1 MRKKRK
7 IYAPSGS
14 QFAATTSSGV
24 GNVMAHYEPITEE
37 DYNTL
42 LLFGEVP
49 LMNFAFQNNAFLK
62 IAEGR
67 SIVQLGDVGPHIAA
81 IKRELQA
88 LKYEFKSLSGV
99 FDHDLLKHVETIQE
113 TFGYEVNGIIDAKT
127 INAID
132 QIYLSNEQGE
142 LEKVNPIL
150 EPNIAEDIYQPWSEQ
165 LVKVDEE
172 HVSGS
177 LFKAP
182 TAQENY
188 SEDALGDR
196 VFNNTI
202 LYVVNRKDGWVEL
215 RSQDNLHG
223 YLPEALITPYVES
236 LPEIEIQKQ
245 SKVYEEV
252 INMINA
258 DTRLKNLDQDQLIG
272 LIRSFTTY
280 DQELLLEDEPLLKQ
294 LYRYFTIEEM
304 VRALQGFKKL
314 PLESLDTILTSIKL
328 GYDYAPYWLY
338 RNLLLKS
345 EEGRKRERHYRNW
358 FKAKDRVRIIDM
370 IQEPSEITLENS
382 FKRRPR
388 YNSKPSYDYV
398 SDQLFRKGVSENGF
412 QLTPREAAAQLALM
426 QHEIGERRLD
436 PLERKTAQNYFMV
449 GFRRNAIKL
458 TLDSLDKGEA
468 IIQNQYQ
475 DLINGGITAMRD
487 KFKEHAALYKKYMNH
502 VNLMQSK
509 HAKEIPNLAIDALL
523 SQYTPPTESD
533 IKDHHENKKN
543 IEIGRGIVSEFRA
556 KMGATHPIFL
566 DDDVPIIEYYKRV
579 VEGGET
585 KAVEEDLK
593 TILDE
598 KIESID
604 YTKVA
609 LLSNKDLIWNL
620 EGLLDQA
627 KTVFHVDQFDIL
639 DDLVKRRVQ
648 EAKDAEFDKAMIS
661 LAIALG
667 LAVMTIGAGIPAL
680 TIGGA
685 LTVGE
690 LGTGLSLAYGLHDS
704 KAAYDKYK
712 TLNAANNTV
721 LDDKMK
727 LTAQSM
733 SSAWV
738 VVALVGVALDANAL
752 RGVLKA
758 LNTTRQLS
766 PDSFS
771 EQVASLVSKWGV
783 NLSTKGKDKIVKLAQ
798 ARKELIAWLYKKK
811 GGTVDPRQVQADV
824 NEAIIRNQ
832 APIQES
838 LEAGRKPDLI
848 SRVGDE
854 LLDKERRVAVWQRA
868 RYLVHHY
875 EGNTEVF
882 DFVKFL
888 VARVDANKDIKTGI
902 NNLFRKLQD
911 LHHIGK
917 PDEAL
922 QIMRDLSFLQAS
934 DDVAKA
940 FDDLLWT
947 YTAVNSKITLSAD
960 EILNSLKQLD
970 AWVTSGNM
978 PLDFVAKLGE
988 KFRSGALNSDSFNF
1002 IMRHWDELDDAAR
1015 KAIIERFDK
1024 SAVDNYLN
1032 RVAHEMDETT
1042 DAKTAIKNLSSKETA
1057 NQRNAKKLKTGKD
1070 LIENKDKTTNLAVY
1084 VKAAKI
1090 LLGRSKIATN
1100 SEDLI
1105 KAGMALM
1112 ETLNSK
1118 IGLRVYEGQILDF
1131 FNKLKDSPDLS
1142 KRYPDLV
1149 DWLRKEN
1156 VPYRNQEDLANYLS
1170 NLNDIEKRLEL
1181 MKKMGYQWHHITAVD
1196 TLMQSKAFRI
1206 YMEHFKNAID
1216 FNAKSDLIN
1225 SIPLLAKKNLSNFE
1239 LGVHTNHEEMTAAFA
1254 AFLDGRWAKLKDL
1267 ATIELRNRGI
1277 VDVSEE
1283 LLNKTRLRLFDR
1295 DIRQVLPKLKEDIL
1309 NRSVIGN
1316 NGQFTNVN
1324 HLFGT
1329 DLKGMTRAD
1338 QALEVQKYLKEFG
1351 IDMEINTSKI
1361 IELKK

>member
-42 LLFGEVP
+42 LLFGQVP

-99 FDHDLLKHVETIQE
+99 FDHDLLKHVEAIQE

-150 EPNIAEDIYQPWSEQ
+150 DPNIAEDIYQPWAEQ

-215 RSQDNLHG
+215 RSQDNVHG

-272 LIRSFTTY
+272 LIRSFTPY

-727 LTAQSM
+727 LTAKSM

-888 VARVDANKDIKTGI
+888 VARVDVNKDIKSGI

-988 KFRSGALNSDSFNF
+988 KVRSGALNSNSFYF
-1002 IMRHWDELDDAAR
+1002 IMHHWNELDDAAR
-1015 KAIIERFDK
+1015 RAVIDRFNRG
-1024 SAVDNYLN
+1024 ALDNYIN
-1032 RVAHEMDETT
+1032 RIANELDEAT
-1042 DAKTAIKNLSSKETA
+1042 DVNAAIKLLSDKKAS
-1057 NQRNAKKLKTGKD
+1057 NIRNAEQLESGRNLPENEGASDITKYPLSGKK
-1070 LIENKDKTTNLAVY
+1070 VR
-1084 VKAAKI
+1084 
-1090 LLGRSKIATN
+1090 GRSKINPDTTGQLAKGKPVLEI
-1100 SEDLI
+1100 ED
-1105 KAGMALM
+1105 
-1112 ETLNSK
+1112 
-1118 IGLRVYEGQILDF
+1118 RVYTLSAYDNQIIDF
-1131 FNKLKDSPDLS
+1131 FS
-1142 KRYPDLV
+1142 KMRGAEDFATRYPA
-1149 DWLRKEN
+1149 
-1156 VPYRNQEDLANYLS
+1156 LANWVRAKNFPIQHADDL
-1170 NLNDIEKRLEL
+1170 LKEVRAMKVADRLEL
-1181 MKKMGYQWHHITAVD
+1181 MSLMGYQAHHIIAVGSF
-1196 TLMQSKAFRI
+1196 LKSQAFRTYI
-1206 YMEHFKNAID
+1206 DFFPNPID
-1216 FNAKSDLIN
+1216 FNANKDMIN
-1225 SIPLLAKKNLSNFE
+1225 SIMLLAKKNMKNFE
-1239 LGVHTNHEEMTAAFA
+1239 MGVHTNHDEMTSALAS
-1254 AFLDGRWAKLKDL
+1254 FLDARFKFLENVAKKNLIKAGQNTDKIAKRDEALELFHRDL
-1267 ATIELRNRGI
+1267 Q
-1277 VDVSEE
+1277 S
-1283 LLNKTRLRLFDR
+1283 FM
-1295 DIRQVLPKLKEDIL
+1295 PKFKEDIIQK
-1309 NRSVIGN
+1309 SVIGE
-1316 NGQFTNVN
+1316 NGVFMNIN
-1324 HLFGT
+1324 DIFGKAS
-1329 DLKGMTRAD
+1329 DIKKMTRPQ
-1338 QALEVQKYLKEFG
+1338 QAEAVQEYLEKIAYR
-1351 IDMEINTSKI
+1351 MEIITSK
-1361 IELKK
+1361 L